1 VLMGNGDGTFQSAQS
16 FASGGYETNS
26 VAIGDFNGDGNPD
39 LVLTSQCQNST
50 CQNGG
55 VSVLLGNG
63 NGTFQTAQAYSSVG
77 FEADSVAV
85 TDVNGDGRPDLVV
98 SNLCQSASNC
108 DNGFVQT
115 LIGRGNGTFY
125 PAHGYSSGGQNS
137 YSIVSSDFNGDGN
150 ADVVVANAEG
160 TSLLLGNGD
169 GTFQT
174 PTPYFPGG
182 TFIATGDFNGDHKP
196 DVVIAGGSLS
206 SVTVLLNVATGY
218 RFATTTTL
226 SSSPNPS
233 SVDQPVLFTATIS
246 NQIGGSPTG
255 TVTFKS
261 GTTTLGKATVSNGQ
275 ATLNYSFGSEGTSP
289 IVASYSGDSK
299 FLPSTSAPLKQKVQK
314 APTTTG
320 LTSSPNPSQTGQTVT
335 FTATVTGQYGGT
347 PTGTVTFDD
356 GHTELAQVP
365 LNNGAAE
372 YKTSSLTEG
381 NHHIKANYSGDS
393 NYRTSQGSLTQ
404 VVQ

>member
-1 VLMGNGDGTFQSAQS
+1 MGNGDGTFQSAQS

-39 LVLTSQCQNST
+39 LALTSQCLDST

-63 NGTFQTAQAYSSVG
+63 DGTFQTAQAYSSAG

-85 TDVNGDGRPDLVV
+85 TDVNGDGRADLVV
-98 SNLCQSASNC
+98 SSLCQGASNC

-125 PAHGYSSGGQNS
+125 PAHGYSSGEQNS
-137 YSIVSSDFNGDGN
+137 YSLVTSDFNGDGN
-150 ADVVVANAEG
+150 VDIVVANEDSA
-160 TSLLLGNGD
+160 SLLLGNGD

-174 PTPYFPGG
+174 PIPYFPGG

-196 DVVIAGGSLS
+196 DVVIAGGSFS

-218 RFATTTTL
+218 RFATATAL

-233 SVDQPVLFTATIS
+233 AVDQPVLFTATIT

-261 GTTTLGKATVSNGQ
+261 GTTTLGKGTVSNGQ
-275 ATLNYSFGSEGTSP
+275 ATLNYSFTSEGMTP
-289 IVASYSGDSK
+289 VVATYSGDST
-299 FLPSTSAPLKQKVQK
+299 FLPSSSAPLKQKVQK
-314 APTTTG
+314 APTTTT

-335 FTATVTGQYGGT
+335 FTATVAGQYGGT
-347 PTGTVTFDD
+347 PTGTVTFED

-365 LNNGAAE
+365 LSGGVAK
-372 YKTSSLTEG
+372 YQTSTLTEG
-381 NHHIKANYSGDS
+381 NHHIKANYSGDA

>member
-1 VLMGNGDGTFQSAQS
+1 
-16 FASGGYETNS
+16 
-26 VAIGDFNGDGNPD
+26 
-39 LVLTSQCQNST
+39 
-50 CQNGG
+50 
-55 VSVLLGNG
+55 
-63 NGTFQTAQAYSSVG
+63 
-77 FEADSVAV
+77 
-85 TDVNGDGRPDLVV
+85 
-98 SNLCQSASNC
+98 
-108 DNGFVQT
+108 
-115 LIGRGNGTFY
+115 
-125 PAHGYSSGGQNS
+125 
-137 YSIVSSDFNGDGN
+137 
-150 ADVVVANAEG
+150 
-160 TSLLLGNGD
+160 LGNGD